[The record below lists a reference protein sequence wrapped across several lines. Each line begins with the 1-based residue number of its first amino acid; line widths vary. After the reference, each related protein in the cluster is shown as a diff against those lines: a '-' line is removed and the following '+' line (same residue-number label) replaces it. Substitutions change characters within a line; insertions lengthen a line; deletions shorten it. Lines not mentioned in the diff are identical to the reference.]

1 MVMVMTMMM
10 ISVIILMILRRIFMF
25 IVLILM
31 VLLVVWCVRSPFH
44 LIHIL
49 IGILRVFF
57 VIGKALF
64 IYWTLLL
71 DRLTLSICILENWR
85 PSASRYSKLTHIVV
99 IDTVLSVERVWTKLL
114 ALRLFHDVIVIHV

>member
-1 MVMVMTMMM
+1 MMMVMTMM
-10 ISVIILMILRRIFMF
+10 ISVIILMILWRIFVF

-31 VLLVVWCVRSPFH
+31 VLLVIWCVRSPFH

-57 VIGKALF
+57 VIGEALF

-71 DRLTLSICILENWR
+71 DRLTLCICILENWR
-85 PSASRYSKLTHIVV
+85 SSASRYSKLTHIVV